1 VKPDD
6 DPLAL
11 NCPRCGL
18 RMAVTH
24 VDGKTDIFHI
34 KPECASF
41 LARERAYRD
50 EVLRLDAL
58 KRESVEV

>member
-1 VKPDD
+1 MNPDD
-6 DPLAL
+6 DPLAF

-24 VDGKTDIFHI
+24 VGGQTDIFHI
-34 KPECASF
+34 KPECSSF
-41 LARERAYRD
+41 LARDHAYRA

-58 KRESVEV
+58 KRESV